1 MWLLLSFIW
10 YLILLFNISFL
21 FLFFI
26 HLSDSSLTF
35 PISYSRFCF
44 LIHLHV
50 SLFTYP
56 APIRFSDVLFTSLV
70 LHLLYRFLII
80 WFFIYLTDSSFTCLV
95 HHSLLRF
102 IIHSSYSSFSYPIP
116 LSLSRW
122 PDSPQTPLILKRL
135 RYLSISFFPFFHQDS
150 SRPHGSPSQPHTRFE
165 TRALSEWCPAAIPW
179 YPGRRILFRFYTRSL
194 LRNGCSSHNNQLYY
208 LRDHHPLFLIQI
220 HRPHS

>member
-50 SLFTYP
+50 SLFPYP

-70 LHLLYRFLII
+70 LHLLNRFLII

-95 HHSLLRF
+95 HHSF
-102 IIHSSYSSFSYPIP
+102 PIYHSLFLFLVQLSDSSFTVTVTRFPSNPFNSQTPPLSFCLP
-116 LSLSRW
+116 LSL
-122 PDSPQTPLILKRL
+122 
-135 RYLSISFFPFFHQDS
+135 LSSGLFS
-150 SRPHGSPSQPHTRFE
+150 SSWKP
-165 TRALSEWCPAAIPW
+165 
-179 YPGRRILFRFYTRSL
+179 
-194 LRNGCSSHNNQLYY
+194 
-208 LRDHHPLFLIQI
+208 
-220 HRPHS
+220 